1 MEYCEVIYEMFH
13 SLLDYR
19 ILLALLLE
27 LSGRMFLA
35 V

>member
-19 ILLALLLE
+19 ILLAL
-27 LSGRMFLA
+27 SIKNKGVF
-35 V
+35 